1 MILLLEIKNKKRRKI
16 RPSFNAVSAA
26 NSRQIARNCDKPPPS
41 SLSRSRALDGKRW
54 KREGGGERGMWYFI
68 GEIGKCASKPD
79 PARIRQGSRS
89 EFETSRLFRAI
100 FISFFPFSVSLSLSA
115 DFHGSLTHRKI
126 YSNDTRYGVIVR
138 GRLDVFGESV
148 ESRLSIFDWNWNS

>member
-41 SLSRSRALDGKRW
+41 SLSFSRSGWKTLETRRGRGEGEVIFYRRDRQVCIEAWSREDSAGKP
-54 KREGGGERGMWYFI
+54 K
-68 GEIGKCASKPD
+68 
-79 PARIRQGSRS
+79 RIRNEPIVSRD
-89 EFETSRLFRAI
+89 FYLLF
-100 FISFFPFSVSLSLSA
+100 SFLCLSLSA

-126 YSNDTRYGVIVR
+126 YSNDTRCGVIVR

>member
-54 KREGGGERGMWYFI
+54 KREGGGERGDI
-68 GEIGKCASKPD
+68 L
-79 PARIRQGSRS
+79 S
-89 EFETSRLFRAI
+89 ER
-100 FISFFPFSVSLSLSA
+100 
-115 DFHGSLTHRKI
+115 
-126 YSNDTRYGVIVR
+126 
-138 GRLDVFGESV
+138 
-148 ESRLSIFDWNWNS
+148 